1 MDALKKWLGCHK
13 KPIAIVCLVLCIAFV
28 ARALYK
34 VLYKPPVEKEIPY
47 VRTVTIGKDTTLTE
61 YTYPGEVRG
70 RYESALAFQAGGK
83 IIQRNVSLGDEV
95 RAGQVLMVIDPKD
108 VVQAVNNAQAAV
120 TSAQSQA
127 KLARDNATRYQALYQ
142 QGAVSEAVWDQYR
155 TQHEA
160 ADAAL
165 NQALAQLTTARNK
178 LEYTQLV
185 SDHDGVVSS
194 LSGEVG
200 MVVAAGTPVATVV
213 QAGNREIQIF
223 VPENRLGTIA
233 PNMPCQVTFWA
244 LQNTTAQGYIRDI
257 APMADPNTKTY
268 KVRVALPD
276 MPEAARL
283 GMTAKVTLGSVR
295 ATQLLLPRAA
305 LYQTGDKTEVWV
317 VKAGKVHLQ
326 DVTIGN
332 YQDDSV
338 VITKGLTEGDIVVT
352 GGISKLQDNM
362 EVRLE
367 GGVAQ

>member
-1 MDALKKWLGCHK
+1 
-13 KPIAIVCLVLCIAFV
+13 
-28 ARALYK
+28 
-34 VLYKPPVEKEIPY
+34 
-47 VRTVTIGKDTTLTE
+47 
-61 YTYPGEVRG
+61 
-70 RYESALAFQAGGK
+70 
-83 IIQRNVSLGDEV
+83 
-95 RAGQVLMVIDPKD
+95 
-108 VVQAVNNAQAAV
+108 
-120 TSAQSQA
+120 
-127 KLARDNATRYQALYQ
+127 
-142 QGAVSEAVWDQYR
+142 
-155 TQHEA
+155 
-160 ADAAL
+160 
-165 NQALAQLTTARNK
+165 
-178 LEYTQLV
+178 
-185 SDHDGVVSS
+185 
-194 LSGEVG
+194 
-200 MVVAAGTPVATVV
+200 VV